1 MGCIAFFHLNKNQK
15 KKEGLLIGKSTLK
28 FVLQHILLCNY
39 IERAYIQ
46 GTVQQINKY
55 FANFYTITQWI
66 YQPGRGQWAV
76 NYTSTQ
82 SL

>member
-1 MGCIAFFHLNKNQK
+1 MGCIALSHLNKNQK
-15 KKEGLLIGKSTLK
+15 KKEGLLIEKSTL
-28 FVLQHILLCNY
+28 QHIRLYNY

-66 YQPGRGQWAV
+66 YQPGRGQWTV